1 MVPRPA
7 FLAILGMLLL
17 NFGLSWWRYD
27 TRPSLAGY
35 DEVLINDAAIGF
47 ARFGELRAPAFEN
60 TSLGSIYALHPP
72 GYLVL
77 QGLIFRAFGLTP
89 LSLRISSKIAHI
101 AVCVLGLLIL
111 RRLWQRGVFS
121 GKASI
126 VVALL
131 WLSDLAGFWI
141 GRQARMD
148 PLEETLA
155 LAAAFLLVENPHD
168 RRSPQDKWRWL
179 AAAVLVG
186 SAFSMHASAIL
197 LWLPFLLG
205 LWFFRDQLGW
215 AMVVVC
221 AALPI
226 AIVATIWLVAHKEH
240 SLEALALFRTLNSRR
255 VDHGFMFDRWTTFLR
270 TRSLLEVIQVGG
282 PSYWVVLIGW
292 IMAVAQVRVASTNR
306 RRGLR
311 QAGWEWIAFSASC
324 CLGQA
329 ICAQFLTSML
339 AQRIILYLPFALL
352 AVGITLTRVNPRYQ
366 RVALGVALLIAA
378 AQFVGMGLYGRSPG
392 NRSPDRFD
400 ALNLPATATV
410 ASSTELWYYYAS
422 RNRPFRIITYEPPEH
437 LDEFDVVILPSD
449 DDMLTRPEL
458 LRRPKRYFSDFTGA
472 LVICLKPGI

>member
-1 MVPRPA
+1 
-7 FLAILGMLLL
+7 MLLL
-17 NFGLSWWRYD
+17 NFGFSWWRYD
-27 TRPSLAGY
+27 TVPSLAGY
-35 DEVLINDAAIGF
+35 DEVMINDAAVGF
-47 ARFGELRAPAFEN
+47 ARFGELRAPAFEG

-72 GYLVL
+72 GYLVV

-89 LSLRISSKIAHI
+89 LTLRIASKLAHMV
-101 AVCVLGLLIL
+101 VCVLGLLIL
-111 RRLWQRGVFS
+111 RRLWQRGVLS
-121 GKASI
+121 GRACL

-148 PLEETLA
+148 PLEEMLA
-155 LAAAFLLVENPHD
+155 LGAAFLLVESPHD
-168 RRSPQDKWRWL
+168 RRSWF

-186 SAFSMHASAIL
+186 LAFGMHASAIL

-215 AMVVVC
+215 ALVGVC

-226 AIVATIWLVAHKEH
+226 GIVATIWVVAHKER
-240 SLEALALFRTLNSRR
+240 SFEALALFRTLNSHR
-255 VDHGFMFDRWTTFLR
+255 VDHGVMLDRWISFLR

-292 IMAVAQVRVASTNR
+292 VMAVAQVRGALTNR

-311 QAGWEWIAFSASC
+311 PAGWEWMAFSASC

-352 AVGITLTRVNPRYQ
+352 AVGITLTKIHPRIQ
-366 RVALGVALLIAA
+366 WVALGVAVLLAA
-378 AQFVGMGLYGRSPG
+378 AQFVGMGLYTRSLG
-392 NRSPDRFD
+392 DRSPDRFD
-400 ALNLPATATV
+400 ALSVPSPTATV
-410 ASSTELWYYYAS
+410 GSTPELWYYYTS

-437 LDEFDVVILPSD
+437 LDEFDVVILPSNHE
-449 DDMLTRPEL
+449 MLTRPEL
-458 LRRPKRYFSDFTGA
+458 LRRPKRYFSDFTGT
-472 LVICLKPGI
+472 LVVCLKPPA